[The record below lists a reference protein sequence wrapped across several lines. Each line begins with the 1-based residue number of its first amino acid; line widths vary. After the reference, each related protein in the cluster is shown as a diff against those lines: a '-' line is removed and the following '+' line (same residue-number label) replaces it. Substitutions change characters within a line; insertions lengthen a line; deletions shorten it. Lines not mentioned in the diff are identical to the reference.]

1 MLAGRAAIYEV
12 QKRVSGVIK
21 GGYSILMKRK
31 LLFVLLGLVASAG
44 CSGPARPSQV
54 FREAEL
60 ARYKGRGGSTIEGR
74 AFLTE
79 WDGHVIAGEGT
90 IVQLT
95 PATAY
100 TRERFALAR
109 DGGTDVPAD
118 PTLEP
123 YVREAVTGSMGR
135 FSFAHIPPGDYLLV
149 AWITWSVP
157 SAYDTHDRVS
167 KTKQVFATA
176 IVADGETVRVDIT
189 G

>member
-1 MLAGRAAIYEV
+1 MLNGRAAIYEV
-12 QKRVSGVIK
+12 QKRTSGVNN
-21 GGYSILMKRK
+21 GVTSILMKQK
-31 LLFVLLGLVASAG
+31 LLFVLLGLIASTG

-60 ARYKGRGGSTIEGR
+60 ARYKGRGASTIQGK

-79 WDGHVIAGEGT
+79 WDGHVIAGEGY

-109 DGGTDVPAD
+109 DGEDLPVDPA
-118 PTLEP
+118 LEP
-123 YVREAVTGSMGR
+123 YVREAVTNSLGR
-135 FSFAHIPPGDYLLV
+135 FSFKNLPQGEYLLV

-157 SAYDTHDRVS
+157 AAYDTHDRVS